1 MEVTPVDHRRWGL
14 GDVALGLALGQAFA
28 IVATVVALGI
38 GGWEPDGI
46 PLWAGAL
53 LQVPLWAGW
62 LVAVA
67 LAGRKGDGVV
77 PDFRVTARWP
87 DLPVGLAIGV
97 AVQVVVVP
105 LLYLP
110 VLRLLDLTS
119 DDLSAPAREL
129 SEKAQGTWGWI
140 LLAFLVVVGA
150 PLAEELFYR
159 GLMLQALRKRGL
171 PDWAACVTSGVVFAL
186 MHFQALQFLGLFVL
200 GTVLAAMV
208 VRTDRLGPAVT
219 AHAAFNAA
227 TVVILYL
234 GSR

>member
-1 MEVTPVDHRRWGL
+1 MDHRRWGL
-14 GDVALGLALGQAFA
+14 GDWALGLALGQALA
-28 IVATVVALGI
+28 LVATAVALGF
-38 GGWEPDGI
+38 GGWKAGEV
-46 PLWAGAL
+46 PLWAGAV

-62 LVAVA
+62 AVAVA

-77 PDFRVTARWP
+77 QDFGVSARWT
-87 DLPVGLAIGV
+87 DLPLGLVLGV

-110 VLRLLDLTS
+110 LLRLLDLST

-140 LLAFLVVVGA
+140 LLAVIVVVGA

-159 GLMLQALRKRGL
+159 GLLLQSLRKRGL
-171 PDWAACVTSGVVFAL
+171 PDWVACVVSGAVFAVL
-186 MHFQALQFLGLFVL
+186 HLQALQFLGLFVL
-200 GTVLAAMV
+200 GALLAALV
-208 VRTDRLGPAVT
+208 VRTGRLGPAVVT
-219 AHAAFNAA
+219 HAAFNAA

-234 GSR
+234 GN